1 MNPASRPDPAPL
13 AESGHVVLIVED
25 EPVLR
30 ASMVRGLSKL
40 SGVEVFDAGTVRDAL
55 ELLRAYPPTLVISD
69 LDLPDGSGV
78 EVAAALER
86 QGRSVPIVFVTAY
99 LNRFRARLPDRPGVE
114 VHEKP
119 MPLERLRQVVVSKLG
134 AAEGEAHPFGVLD
147 YVQLAGM
154 GRRSIVLEVRGHL
167 SGVGRVVVRQ
177 GEMWAASDERGE
189 GIDAFR
195 RMAFLSNASVSCRAP
210 AEAEQFPRNVQ
221 GSCENVLLEVA
232 RQHDESRRDAASWH
246 PSSDG
251 SGQGMPDPLALK
263 SALRPGA
270 KAVSESG
277 PRRKL
282 TEEDLEAGW
291 DEVAPASAP
300 PRSRPK
306 PSEPSFAELYE
317 RGVDALLAKKHAE
330 AYMHFDAASRIQ
342 PDEPNVVANLNR
354 LRTMGHGS

>member
-1 MNPASRPDPAPL
+1 M
-13 AESGHVVLIVED
+13 LIVED

-86 QGRSVPIVFVTAY
+86 QSRSVPIVFVTAY
-99 LNRFRARLPDRPGVE
+99 LNRYRARLPDRPGVE

-154 GRRSIVLEVRGHL
+154 GRRSVVIEVRGHL
-167 SGVGRVVVRQ
+167 SGVGRIVVRQ
-177 GEMWAASDERGE
+177 GQMWAASDERGE
-189 GIDAFR
+189 GIGAFK
-195 RMAFLSNASVSCRAP
+195 RMAFLQNATISCRAA
-210 AEAEQFPRNVQ
+210 AEAEQFPRNME
-221 GSCENVLLEVA
+221 GNCENVLLEVA
-232 RQHDESRRDAASWH
+232 SQYDESRRDAASWH
-246 PSSDG
+246 PKSDA
-251 SGQGMPDPLALK
+251 SGLGMPDPAALK
-263 SALRPGA
+263 AAPRPGA
-270 KAVSESG
+270 RALAESR

-282 TEEDLEAGW
+282 DEEDVEAGW
-291 DEVAPASAP
+291 DDVAPGSVP
-300 PRSRPK
+300 PRSRPRQ
-306 PSEPSFAELYE
+306 PEPSFAELYE
-317 RGVDALLAKKHAE
+317 RGVDALLAKKYAE
-330 AYMHFDAASRIQ
+330 AYMHFEAASKLK
-342 PDEPNVVANLNR
+342 PDDPSVIANLNR
-354 LRTMGHGS
+354 LRTLGHAS